1 MDAPQNSVGEFSV
14 GSEDGQRQI
23 TNVAAGSAD
32 TDAVNVGQLK
42 VTRRAGMRKNTQSI
56 TNLNNQVTNLDTRV
70 TNIENGIGDIVTT
83 GSTKYFKTNTD
94 GVDANA
100 QGKDSRCYWFW
111 FHCCR

>member
-1 MDAPQNSVGEFSV
+1 SV
-14 GSEDGQRQI
+14 GSADGQRQI

-42 VTRRAGMRKNTQSI
+42 VTDAQVSQNTQSI

-94 GVDANA
+94 GV
-100 QGKDSRCYWFW
+100 
-111 FHCCR
+111 

>member
-1 MDAPQNSVGEFSV
+1 ME
-14 GSEDGQRQI
+14 R
-23 TNVAAGSAD
+23 VA
-32 TDAVNVGQLK
+32 Q
-42 VTRRAGMRKNTQSI
+42 NTQSI

-100 QGKDSRCYWFW
+100 QVKIALLLVLVPLLPLTTASHWVPVPLQMKKIQSL
-111 FHCCR
+111 